1 MSVISIFESEV
12 SCLSSILDLQRSC
25 QTQNVELST
34 ETNKYL
40 LYLTLKKVGPSI
52 AQRVVSKCE
61 WSPRFVLVLSAF
73 HKLTLVECKNGFIW
87 LYIRCPCTGWEH
99 FYFGLL

>member
-61 WSPRFVLVLSAF
+61 WSPRSGLVLSAF
-73 HKLTLVECKNGFIW
+73 HKLSLNARMVLHAECADPEFFVG
-87 LYIRCPCTGWEH
+87 G
-99 FYFGLL
+99 GGGGG